1 MKIILIRHLPTKGNL
16 ESRYIGSLDEPLVK
30 LELDDT
36 SLEAY
41 KRTLDE
47 FAPQRII
54 SSPLTRAKE
63 TAALFFPCR
72 EIEVCNEFR
81 EMHFGLYEGKNYQDL
96 KHEAAYQKFIDAG
109 GTIGFPEGEEP
120 EQFKKRCRDAFFQL
134 TMENENETIALIVHG
149 GTIMAIIEAVTGQS
163 YYDFQVGCS
172 EGFYLEYDKRNRMGM
187 NWYPLKG
194 LKYEKK

>member
-96 KHEAAYQKFIDAG
+96 KHARLSKFQMKKNGLIM
-109 GTIGFPEGEEP
+109 TII
-120 EQFKKRCRDAFFQL
+120 L
-134 TMENENETIALIVHG
+134 
-149 GTIMAIIEAVTGQS
+149 
-163 YYDFQVGCS
+163 
-172 EGFYLEYDKRNRMGM
+172 
-187 NWYPLKG
+187 
-194 LKYEKK
+194 